1 MDLWIVFSECFLVE
15 PNGVRVSAGV
25 SLAGFNFFRSRDDA
39 LAFLYS
45 VSLHFSSWQGS
56 VVMDC
61 PSMRDGISRI
71 VNFSRPGEVVVFNI
85 AHRSL

>member
-1 MDLWIVFSECFLVE
+1 MDLWIVFSECFLVK
-15 PNGVRVSAGV
+15 PDGVRVSAGV
-25 SLAGFNFFRSRDDA
+25 SLADFNFFRSRGDA

-45 VSLHFSSWQGS
+45 LSLRFSSWQSS

-71 VNFSRPGEVVVFNI
+71 VNFSRPGEVVEFTI